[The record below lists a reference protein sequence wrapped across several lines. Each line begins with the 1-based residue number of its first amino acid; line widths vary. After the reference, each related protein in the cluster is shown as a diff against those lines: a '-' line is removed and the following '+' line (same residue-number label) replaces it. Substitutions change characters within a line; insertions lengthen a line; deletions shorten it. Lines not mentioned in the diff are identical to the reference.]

1 MKMQSSPDPRAMI
14 QNVNNFHKW
23 DNEQKQLDRRRS
35 EAKTKAEFFA
45 DLVEID
51 KSEVVPFVWHQVVI
65 DGVSRGQLFA
75 MTPLGSSGMIEIIF
89 QYNEYT
95 DMGGLDF
102 DIFLSEDSMPG
113 EYMTIHKDRI
123 SIWKLR

>member
-1 MKMQSSPDPRAMI
+1 MI
-14 QNVNNFHKW
+14 RHVNNFHKW

-35 EAKTKAEFFA
+35 EAKTKAEFLA

-51 KSEVVPFVWHQVVI
+51 KSEVVHFVWHQVVI
-65 DGVSRGQLFA
+65 DGVSRGQLIA
-75 MTPLGSSGMIEIIF
+75 MTPRGSAGMIEIIF
-89 QYNEYT
+89 EYNEYT
-95 DMGGLDF
+95 DMDGLDF
-102 DIFLSEDSMPG
+102 DIFLSEDSFPG